1 MLDLVFIGLL
11 KVITKRPRPKLNKTH
26 DMALG
31 TNTGPDKYSFPSGH
45 SSRAI
50 LMANLITSL
59 VLSDAYSNYFNGYSK
74 AIFVIF
80 INLFSYMTC
89 LSRLLLVRHH
99 FTDVLAGILVGYFTY
114 FICFIFLF

>member
-1 MLDLVFIGLL
+1 LVFIGLL
-11 KVITKRPRPKLNKTH
+11 KVITRRPRPKLNKTH

-59 VLSDAYSNYFNGYSK
+59 VLSDVYSKYFNEYTK
-74 AIFVIF
+74 IIFVIF
-80 INLFSYMTC
+80 FNLFSYMTC
-89 LSRLLLVRHH
+89 LSRLFLVRHH

-114 FICFIFLF
+114 FICYISVL